1 MPFVGCIAD
10 AASPEPVHA
19 TLVLQCLPENALM
32 EAACEAAGECEAL
45 QLQLLVQP
53 STAPHGIVL
62 VLDDT
67 ALETMV
73 LQLAGFDLGCARSC
87 HSNLKLSQSLLNGHL
102 RVLILL
108 TATVYVPF
116 QQYAVL
122 CLTGQC
128 R

>member
-1 MPFVGCIAD
+1 MPCAGCTAN

-32 EAACEAAGECEAL
+32 KAACEAAGECEAL

-73 LQLAGFDLGCARSC
+73 LQLGGFDLGYACLC
-87 HSNLKLSQSLLNGHL
+87 HSNLTFVQRLVNGHL
-102 RVLILL
+102 HMLIFL
-108 TATVYVPF
+108 TATVHVPF

-122 CLTGQC
+122 
-128 R
+128 